1 MLIVEAV
8 EMTVISITLPGE
20 LLTKFDEFMKTRGY
34 YSRSEAFRD
43 AIRNL
48 IAESD
53 IAKTETGEVAAT
65 IMITCDYARRDV
77 DLRMTEVRHEF
88 DDVVVENVHRHID
101 DKYCLEIFIAQGKNK
116 RILDLIGRVRGMR
129 GIQQVKALF
138 MSL

>member
-1 MLIVEAV
+1 
-8 EMTVISITLPGE
+8 MTVISITLPGE
-20 LLTKFDEFMKTRGY
+20 LLGKFDEFMKTRGY

-43 AIRNL
+43 AIRSL

-53 IAKTETGEVAAT
+53 IAKMDTGEVAAT

-101 DKYCLEIFIAQGKNK
+101 DKYCLEIFIAQGKNE
-116 RILDLIGRVRGMR
+116 RIHDLVGRVRGMR

>member
-1 MLIVEAV
+1 
-8 EMTVISITLPGE
+8 MTVVSITLPNE
-20 LLTKFDEFMKTRGY
+20 LLNKFDEFMKMRGY

-43 AIRNL
+43 AVRNL
-48 IAESD
+48 IAEAE
-53 IAKTETGEVAAT
+53 IAKLETGNVAAT
-65 IMITCDYARRDV
+65 IMITCDYARRDI
-77 DLRMTEVRHEF
+77 DLRMTEIRHEF

-101 DKYCLEIFIAQGKNK
+101 ERYCLEIFIAQGKNE

>member
-1 MLIVEAV
+1 
-8 EMTVISITLPGE
+8 MTVISITLPNE
-20 LLTKFDEFMKTRGY
+20 LLQKFDEFMKMRGY

-53 IAKTETGEVAAT
+53 VAKMETENVAAT
-65 IMITCDYARRDV
+65 IMITCDYARRDI
-77 DLRMTEVRHEF
+77 DLRITEVRHEF

-101 DKYCLEIFIAQGKNK
+101 EKYCLEIFIAEGKNE
-116 RILDLIGRVRGMR
+116 RILDLIGRIRGMR
-129 GIQQVKALF
+129 GIQQVKAMF

>member
-1 MLIVEAV
+1 MNL
-8 EMTVISITLPGE
+8 MTVVSITLPNE
-20 LLTKFDEFMKTRGY
+20 LLNKFDGFMKMRGY

-43 AIRNL
+43 AVRSL
-48 IAESD
+48 IAEAE
-53 IAKTETGEVAAT
+53 IAKLETENVAAT
-65 IMITCDYARRDV
+65 IMITCDYARRDI
-77 DLRMTEVRHEF
+77 DLRMTELRHEF

-101 DKYCLEIFIAQGKNK
+101 ERYCLEIFIAQGKNE